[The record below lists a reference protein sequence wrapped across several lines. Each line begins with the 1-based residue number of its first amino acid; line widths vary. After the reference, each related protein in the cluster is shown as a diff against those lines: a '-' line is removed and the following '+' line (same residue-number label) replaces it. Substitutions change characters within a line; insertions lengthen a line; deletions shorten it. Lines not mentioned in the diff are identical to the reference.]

1 MKRILAI
8 LCSVFLSTLV
18 GTTLHAES
26 TNTSPVGYWKTIDD
40 VTSQP
45 KSILKI
51 VQSDGALYGQVIKI
65 FPRPGQDQNERCTA
79 CKGDK
84 HNQKIVGMVVM
95 TGLTQDKSDP
105 NLWNGGHILDPHN
118 GKTYRCYIQA
128 TDHAQRLNVRGYI
141 GVSLFGRSQTWLRV
155 ADQNG

>member
-1 MKRILAI
+1 MKRLVAI
-8 LCSVFLSTLV
+8 VCTLFLSTV
-18 GTTLHAES
+18 IGAAVHAAS
-26 TNTSPVGYWKTIDD
+26 TETSPIGYWKTIDD
-40 VTSQP
+40 VTGKP

-51 VQSDGALYGQVIKI
+51 AQSDGKLYGQVIKI

-95 TGLTQDKSDP
+95 TGLMQDKSDST
-105 NLWNGGHILDPHN
+105 LWSGGHILDPLN

-128 TDHAQRLNVRGYI
+128 TDNAQRLNVRGYI
-141 GVSLFGRSQTWLRV
+141 GVSLFGRSQTWQRV
-155 ADQNG
+155 TDQNG